1 MSRRARR
8 SRIIKPDVLVVGI
21 DVAKRRHVA
30 LCRRPDGLKE
40 KPFAFANNRSGFEKL
55 LGKAEDS
62 KRRTGCCSLLFALEA
77 TGHYGHALRQFLA
90 DEGHG
95 LVGINPAHTKWAK
108 ELEDNSP
115 EKSDPKDAGLIAD
128 LAAQGRG
135 RPLMIPRGAFA
146 DLRRLGKLRQ
156 RLVAERTRL
165 TNRYH
170 GLVDLV
176 LPELAG
182 IVRDVACRTMLR
194 MFRKWP
200 TAADI
205 VQAEDSVFEDQ
216 LWRWS
221 RGHIERTRIAEIRRV
236 AKDGVGLR
244 DGLKAAK
251 LEMRQLLAGLERVAG
266 DLAEV
271 EGAQEEM
278 LLQVPYAR
286 LLLSVPGLG
295 PVSVA
300 IILGETGDLRSYTSA
315 EALIKLAGFNLYRIA
330 SGAFKGKT
338 RITKRGRPLLRHQLF
353 LAALRLGRRGGA
365 LEDFHDRL
373 RARKVGPQVAVG
385 GSRKL
390 LRLLFALVRDDQVY
404 EPGRLGVSLSAA

>member
-1 MSRRARR
+1 MSNKARR
-8 SRIIKPDVLVVGI
+8 SRVVKPDVLVVGI

-30 LCRRPDGLKE
+30 VCRRPDGFKE
-40 KPFAFANNRSGFEKL
+40 KPFAFTNQRSGFEKL
-55 LGKAEDS
+55 VSNSEGS
-62 KRRTGCCSLLFALEA
+62 RRRNGCSTLLFALEA

-90 DEGHG
+90 DEGYG

-108 ELEDNSP
+108 EMEDNSP

-128 LAAQGRG
+128 LAAQG
-135 RPLMIPRGAFA
+135 
-146 DLRRLGKLRQ
+146 RQ

-176 LPELAG
+176 LPEVAG

-205 VQAEDSVFEDQ
+205 ARAEDAVFEDH

-221 RGHIERTRIAEIRRV
+221 RGHIERTRIAEIHRV
-236 AKDGVGLR
+236 ARDSVGLR

-271 EGAQEEM
+271 EGAQEEA
-278 LLQVPYAR
+278 LLRVPYAR

-295 PVSVA
+295 PVSVS

-338 RITKRGRPLLRHQLF
+338 RISKRGRPLLRHQLY
-353 LAALRLGRRGGA
+353 LAALRSGRRGGA
-365 LEDFHDRL
+365 LEVFHDRL
-373 RARKVGPQVAVG
+373 RERKTGPQVAVAG
-385 GSRKL
+385 CRKL
-390 LRLLFALVRDDQVY
+390 LRLLFALVRDGQEY
-404 EPGRLGVSLSAA
+404 EPGRLGVSSSAA